1 SGGRALKF
9 YASLRLDIRR
19 IASIKDGAEQ
29 VGNRTRVKV
38 VKNKCAPP
46 FRQAEF
52 DIMFNQGISRTGI
65 LVDLGEE
72 HGIVQRA
79 GAWYSYGD
87 DVRLGQGRENAK
99 IFLSENPD
107 IAEEVE
113 SRLRETLGMILKEE
127 EVLDEQVQDAGA
139 A

>member
-1 SGGRALKF
+1 
-9 YASLRLDIRR
+9 
-19 IASIKDGAEQ
+19 
-29 VGNRTRVKV
+29 

-52 DIMFNQGISRTGI
+52 DIMFNEGISRTGV

-99 IFLSENPD
+99 IFFNENPD
-107 IAEEVE
+107 IADEVE
-113 SRLRETLGMILKEE
+113 VRIREVLGMNETEE
-127 EVLDEQVQDAGA
+127 EAIEVADANVGA